1 MALTE
6 STMLPLGS
14 MAPDFS
20 LTDTSGQIVS
30 KSDFTDCPLLVMFI
44 CNHCPYVKH
53 VAPQLS
59 QLGKDY
65 TDSPLAMVAIQS
77 NDVEQYP
84 DDSLE
89 KMEHESLVREYTF
102 RYLLDETQE
111 VAKSYAAACTPDFY
125 LFNRSH
131 QLVYRGRID
140 ATMPIRIRSG
150 VYDSTESP
158 ATGQEVRAAIEELLS
173 GGAPSS
179 EGQLPASGCNIKWK
193 PGNEPDYFGKAV

>member
-20 LTDTSGQIVS
+20 LKDTGGEIVS
-30 KSDFTDCPLLVMFI
+30 KSDFADCPLLVMFI

-59 QLGKDY
+59 QLGKDFA
-65 TDSPLAMVAIQS
+65 DSPLAMVAIQS
-77 NDVEQYP
+77 NDVEQCP

-89 KMEHESLVREYTF
+89 KMEQESIIREYTF
-102 RYLLDETQE
+102 PYLLDETQA
-111 VAKSYAAACTPDFY
+111 VAKAYAAACTPDFY
-125 LFNRSH
+125 LFNRGH

-140 ATMPIRIRSG
+140 ASMPTRISSG
-150 VYDSTESP
+150 VYDSTENP
-158 ATGQEVRAAIEELLS
+158 ATGDEVRAAIKLLLS
-173 GGAPSS
+173 GGVPS
-179 EGQLPASGCNIKWK
+179 EDGQLPASGCNIKWK
-193 PGNEPDYFGKAV
+193 PGNEPAYFG

>member
-20 LTDTSGQIVS
+20 LKDTGGEIVS
-30 KSDFTDCPLLVMFI
+30 KSDFADCPLLVMFI

-59 QLGKDY
+59 QLGKDFA
-65 TDSPLAMVAIQS
+65 DSPLAMVAIQS

-89 KMEHESLVREYTF
+89 KMEQESIIREYTF
-102 RYLLDETQE
+102 PYLLDETQA
-111 VAKSYAAACTPDFY
+111 VAKAYAAACTPDFY
-125 LFNRSH
+125 LFNRGH

-140 ATMPIRIRSG
+140 ASMPTRISSG
-150 VYDSTESP
+150 VYDSTENP
-158 ATGQEVRAAIEELLS
+158 ATGDEVRAAIKLLLS
-173 GGAPSS
+173 GGVPP
-179 EGQLPASGCNIKWK
+179 EDGQLPASGCNIKWK
-193 PGNEPDYFGKAV
+193 PGNEPAYFG

>member
-14 MAPDFS
+14 TAPDFS
-20 LTDTSGQIVS
+20 LTDTGGTTVS
-30 KSDFTDCPLLVMFI
+30 KSDFADCPLLVMFI

-65 TDSPLAMVAIQS
+65 ADSPLAMVAIQS
-77 NDVEQYP
+77 NDVQQYP

-89 KMEHESLVREYTF
+89 KMEQESQVREYKF
-102 RYLLDETQE
+102 PYLLDETQA
-111 VAKSYAAACTPDFY
+111 VAKAYAAACTPDFY

-131 QLVYRGRID
+131 KLVYRGRID
-140 ATMPIRIRSG
+140 SSMPERISSG
-150 VYDSTESP
+150 NYDSSKDP
-158 ATGQEVRAAIEELLS
+158 ATGAEVRAAIEKLLS
-173 GGAPSS
+173 GEVPSA

-193 PGNEPDYFGKAV
+193 PGNEPEYFG

>member
-14 MAPDFS
+14 TAPDFS
-20 LTDTSGQIVS
+20 LTDTSGEIVS
-30 KSDFTDCPLLVMFI
+30 KSDFDDCPLLVMFI

-59 QLGKDY
+59 QLGKDFA
-65 TDSPLAMVAIQS
+65 DSPLAMVAIQS
-77 NDVEQYP
+77 NDVDQYP

-89 KMEHESLVREYTF
+89 KMEQESLIREYTF
-102 RYLLDETQE
+102 PYLLDETQA
-111 VAKSYAAACTPDFY
+111 VAKAYAAACTPDFY
-125 LFNRSH
+125 LFNRGH

-140 ATMPIRIRSG
+140 GSMPERISSG
-150 VYDSTESP
+150 NYDSTKDP
-158 ATGQEVRAAIEELLS
+158 ATGVEVRAAIKQLLS
-173 GGAPSS
+173 GESPSS

-193 PGNEPDYFGKAV
+193 PGNEPDYFG

>member
-53 VAPQLS
+53 FAPQLS

-102 RYLLDETQE
+102 PYLLDETQE